1 VRQKLLQFMEE
12 TSHGES
18 GRNPHGPCEASQAIP
33 ASTEATTT
41 AGPSLMEEVLHKE
54 TLTRAWKQVRANQ
67 GAPGVDGITVEQFP
81 AWYREHG
88 PAVMQ
93 ALREGRYRPSPVRR
107 VDIPK
112 PDGGTRM
119 LGVPTVLDR
128 LIQQAIVLV
137 LTPILDPT
145 FSPSSYG
152 FRPGRSAHDA
162 VRQAR
167 KFVTEGHRWVVD
179 LDLSKFFDRVNHDI
193 LMERLARRIGDKS
206 LLRLIRHYLGAGM
219 MQDGVVVERV
229 EGTPQGGPLSPLLA
243 NLLLDEWDQALDRRG
258 HHFCRYADDCNIY
271 VRSRKA
277 GQRVMAWCRKLLEGR
292 LRLKVNEEKSAV
304 ARPWN
309 RKFLG
314 MSVTNGRV
322 PKLRLAGQS
331 VDRMQSRVRELTAR
345 RRGVSIHRM
354 VEELNRFLRGWLGYF
369 RLAETPSRF
378 EELDGWIRRR
388 LRCFLLSQWK
398 AGRGRRRA
406 LLRLGVREAGHI
418 SWSRKG
424 PWRLSKTQ
432 QTHQGLNAAYF
443 RSLGLV
449 SLTDQWRT
457 LTQASRTAV
466 VRTRTPGGVGG
477 ERP

>member
-1 VRQKLLQFMEE
+1 VVRQKLLLFMRE
-12 TSHGES
+12 TGDGEN
-18 GRNPHGPCEASQAIP
+18 GRNPNVPSAASQATR
-33 ASTEATTT
+33 ASTEPTTT
-41 AGPSLMEEVLHKE
+41 ADSSLIEEVLHKE
-54 TLTRAWKQVRANQ
+54 TLTRAWKQVRANR
-67 GAPGVDGITVEQFP
+67 GAPGVDGVTIEQFP

-88 PAVMQ
+88 AAVMQ
-93 ALREGRYRPSPVRR
+93 ELREGRYRPSPVRR

-112 PDGGTRM
+112 PGGGTRT

-167 KFVTEGHRWVVD
+167 KYVAEGHRWVVD
-179 LDLSKFFDRVNHDI
+179 MDLSKFFDRVNHDI
-193 LMERLARRIGDKS
+193 LMERLARRIADKN
-206 LLRLIRHYLGAGM
+206 LLRLIRRYLAAGM
-219 MQDGVVVERV
+219 MQDGVVTERN

-243 NLLLDEWDQALDRRG
+243 NLLLDEWDRELDRRG
-258 HHFCRYADDCNIY
+258 HRFCRYADDCNIY

-277 GQRVMAWCRKLLEGR
+277 GQRVMAWCRKFLEGR

-304 ARPWN
+304 DRPWN

-314 MSVTNGRV
+314 LSITNGRV
-322 PKLRLAGQS
+322 PKIRLAMPS
-331 VDRMQSRVRELTAR
+331 VDRMQSRVREITAR

-388 LRCFLLSQWK
+388 LRCFLMSQWK
-398 AGRGRRRA
+398 PGRGRRRA
-406 LLRLGVREAGHI
+406 LRRLGVCEAGNI

-432 QTHQGLNAAYF
+432 QTHQGLTAAYF
-443 RSLGLV
+443 RSLGLF
-449 SLTDQWRT
+449 SLLNHWRV
-457 LTQASRTAV
+457 LSQAN
-466 VRTRTPGGVGG
+466 
-477 ERP
+477 

>member
-1 VRQKLLQFMEE
+1 MVRQKLLHFTEE
-12 TSHGES
+12 GPDGGN
-18 GRNPHGPCEASQAIP
+18 GRNSFEPSRASQAAR
-33 ASTEATTT
+33 ASRETTTT
-41 AGPSLMEEVLHKE
+41 AGTSLMDEVLHQE

-67 GAPGVDGITVEQFP
+67 GAPGVDGITIDAFP

-88 PAVMQ
+88 SAVMQ
-93 ALREGRYRPSPVRR
+93 ALREGRYQPSPVRR

-112 PDGGTRM
+112 PGGGTRM

-162 VRQAR
+162 VRTAR
-167 KFVTEGHRWVVD
+167 KFVAEGHRWVVD

-193 LMERLARRIGDKS
+193 LMERLARRIADKT
-206 LLRLIRHYLGAGM
+206 LLRLVRRYLAAGM
-219 MQDGVVVERV
+219 MQDGVVVERA

-243 NLLLDEWDQALDRRG
+243 NLLLDEWDQELDRRG
-258 HHFCRYADDCNIY
+258 HRFCRYADDCNIY

-304 ARPWN
+304 DRPWN

-314 MSVTNGRV
+314 MSVTCNRV
-322 PKLRLAGQS
+322 PKIRVASQS
-331 VDRMQSRVRELTAR
+331 VDRLQSRVRAFTAR
-345 RRGVSIHRM
+345 RRGISIRRM
-354 VEELNRFLRGWLGYF
+354 VDELNRFLRGWIGYY

-406 LLRLGVREAGHI
+406 LHRLGVRDAGHI

-443 RSLGLV
+443 RSLGLL
-449 SLTDQWRT
+449 SLADHWRT
-457 LTQASRTAV
+457 LSQAS
-466 VRTRTPGGVGG
+466 
-477 ERP
+477 

>member
-1 VRQKLLQFMEE
+1 MRQKLLPFMKEAID
-12 TSHGES
+12 GEN
-18 GRNPHGPCEASQAIP
+18 GRNPNVPSAASQAAR
-33 ASTEATTT
+33 ASTVATTT
-41 AGPSLMEEVLHKE
+41 TDSSLIEEVLHKE

-67 GAPGVDGITVEQFP
+67 GAPGVDGVTIETIP
-81 AWYREHG
+81 AWYCEHG

-93 ALREGRYRPSPVRR
+93 SLREGRYQPSPVRR

-112 PDGGTRM
+112 PGGGTRM

-167 KFVTEGHRWVVD
+167 KFVMEGHRWVVD

-193 LMERLARRIGDKS
+193 LMERLARRISDKN
-206 LLRLIRHYLGAGM
+206 LLRLIRRYLAAGM
-219 MQDGVVVERV
+219 MQDGVVIERA

-243 NLLLDEWDQALDRRG
+243 NLLLDEWDRELDRRG
-258 HHFCRYADDCNIY
+258 HRFCRYADDCNIY

-292 LRLKVNEEKSAV
+292 LRLQVNEEKSAV
-304 ARPWN
+304 DRPWN

-314 MSVTNGRV
+314 LSVTNGRV
-322 PKLRLAGQS
+322 PKIRLANQS
-331 VDRMQSRVRELTAR
+331 VERMQSRVRALTAR
-345 RRGVSIHRM
+345 RRGISIQRM

-378 EELDGWIRRR
+378 EKLDSWIRRR

-398 AGRGRRRA
+398 PGRGRRRA
-406 LLRLGVREAGHI
+406 LHRLGVSEAGNI

-424 PWRLSKTQ
+424 PWRLAKTH
-432 QTHQGLNAAYF
+432 QTHQGLTAAYF
-443 RSLGLV
+443 RSLGLF
-449 SLTDQWRT
+449 SLTDQWRA
-457 LTQASRTAV
+457 LSQAS
-466 VRTRTPGGVGG
+466 
-477 ERP
+477 